1 MSSTRLK
8 AGAMALI
15 PKNHRISH
23 AHVRC
28 KNSHTYTTTTAT
40 QGQKPPKSSSTREST
55 ELVKRELPTFLGT
68 PQQPQ
73 PYKASSEV
81 LDLS

>member
-15 PKNHRISH
+15 PKNHRITH

-28 KNSHTYTTTTAT
+28 TIPTHT
-40 QGQKPPKSSSTREST
+40 QPQNLQSPPQPGST
-55 ELVKRELPTFLGT
+55 ELVKREELPTFLGT
-68 PQQPQ
+68 PNNPNHTKPLQR
-73 PYKASSEV
+73 SWI
-81 LDLS
+81 LS